1 MKFGPRNVRD
11 AQGAILAHSVLAAKR
26 RLRKGT
32 VLGAADISDLEAAGI
47 DQVTVAVLSPDD
59 VHEDAAAEQLAKSLV
74 PPGDTSSLRLSAP
87 FTGRVNIYAEA
98 DGIVRI
104 DRDAVNRFNRI
115 TDAITVATVHDL
127 QRVTKRALIATV
139 KIIPF
144 ATSQANVRDAS
155 AAAPGALRFQPFER
169 RQVALIMT
177 RTPGMK
183 PSLLTKGAGAV
194 AHRING
200 LGCELSEPVIVAHE
214 PGALARALGAVK
226 ADLVLILTGSATSD
240 EIDVGP
246 AALVA
251 AGGQLVRFGM
261 PVDPGNLLFIGRLGE
276 KTVVGLPGC
285 ARSPALNGADWV
297 LERLISGISVS
308 ASDIA
313 AMGVGG
319 LLKEISTRPQSRG
332 GVAKVP
338 TRARTE
344 VVLLAAGAST
354 RMRGRDKLLE
364 DIDGVPLL
372 RHCAQVALDAGVDRV
387 NVVLPPD
394 NQPRLV
400 ALRGLDVNTVTCRDW
415 QAGMSASLRAGLA
428 AVSLDCDAVIIALAD
443 MPAVTADHLRR
454 LVAAFDP
461 PEGREICR
469 ATAADGTPGHPV
481 LFGRRFFEA
490 LAGLTGDHGA
500 RDILREASEFLV
512 EVPTRGQGATIDL
525 DTPQDWAEWR
535 LQHAAGLH

>member
-11 AQGAILAHSVLAAKR
+11 AHGAILAHSVLAAQR

-32 VLGAADISDLEAAGI
+32 VLGAADISDLQAAGI

-59 VHEDAAAEQLAKSLV
+59 VHEDAAAGQLAKALV
-74 PPGDTSSLRLSAP
+74 PPGDATSLRLSAP

-98 DGIVRI
+98 DGIVRVA
-104 DRDAVNRFNRI
+104 RDAVNRFNNVAP
-115 TDAITVATVHDL
+115 AITVATVHDM

-144 ATSQANVRDAS
+144 ATSRANLNAAN
-155 AAAPGALRFQPFER
+155 AAAQGALRLAPFAQLR
-169 RQVALIMT
+169 TALIMT
-177 RTPGMK
+177 RIPGMK
-183 PSLLTKGAGAV
+183 QSLLAKGAGAV
-194 AHRING
+194 ARRING
-200 LGCELSEPVIVAHE
+200 LGCELSEPVIVDHE
-214 PGALARALGAVK
+214 TGALARALGAAS

-240 EIDVGP
+240 EKDVGP
-246 AALVA
+246 AALIA
-251 AGGQLVRFGM
+251 AGGRLIRFGM
-261 PVDPGNLLFIGRLGE
+261 PVDPGNLLFVGKLGD

-297 LERLISGISVS
+297 LERLASGIEVGDR
-308 ASDIA
+308 DIA

-319 LLKEISTRPQSRG
+319 LLKEISTRPQPRG

-338 TRARTE
+338 ARARVE
-344 VVLLAAGAST
+344 VVLLAAGSSS

-364 DIDGVPLL
+364 DIQSEPLL
-372 RHCAQVALDAGVDRV
+372 RHCAKVALGAQVDRV

-394 NQPRLV
+394 SQPRLS
-400 ALRGLDVNTVTCRDW
+400 ALRGLGVNTVECRDW
-415 QAGMSASLRAGLA
+415 QVGMSASLRAGLA

-443 MPAVTADHLRR
+443 MPEITADHLDR

-461 PEGREICR
+461 KEGREICR
-469 ATAADGTPGHPV
+469 AVSADGTPGHPV

-490 LAGLTGDHGA
+490 LAGLSGDRGA
-500 RDILREASEFLV
+500 RDVLQEAADFLIN
-512 EVPTRGQGATIDL
+512 VPTRGQGASIDL
-525 DTPQDWAEWR
+525 DTPEDWAKWR
-535 LQHAAGLH
+535 QA